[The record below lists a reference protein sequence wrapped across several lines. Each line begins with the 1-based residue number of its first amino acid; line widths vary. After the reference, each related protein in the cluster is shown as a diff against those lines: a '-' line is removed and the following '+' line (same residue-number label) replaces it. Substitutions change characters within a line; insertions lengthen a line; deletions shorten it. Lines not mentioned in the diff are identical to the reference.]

1 MLPAAEHAD
10 GGRWGRAPA
19 PHGCLNL
26 ENLEN
31 LENSGVLGSP
41 SLGCAENLEMSGN
54 PSGEL
59 GDSRWW
65 MGGHM

>member
-10 GGRWGRAPA
+10 GGRRGHTPA

-41 SLGCAENLEMSGN
+41 SLGCAENLEISGN
-54 PSGEL
+54 LSGGL
-59 GDSRWW
+59 DGSRW
-65 MGGHM
+65 